1 VRRRVGSGARLSFFL
16 AFSVALNL
24 VLSILLISEL
34 LTVRNEVRA
43 LPEKLVT
50 KDDVAALRPLRIQ
63 QILESRC
70 TRCHTDR
77 RFASVVGFERQA
89 ILDVVSRMA
98 GHPGADIP
106 PAEFE
111 AIQASLTML
120 QCTRCH
126 TEAVLSRLVLQT
138 PAEQVATIR
147 RMQRMPESGIR
158 PDQVPQI
165 VAAFRALSGQ
175 K

>member
-1 VRRRVGSGARLSFFL
+1 MTVPGGLSSKLAFFL
-16 AFSVALNL
+16 AFALTLNL
-24 VLSILLISEL
+24 VLTVLLVNELLI
-34 LTVRNEVRA
+34 VRNEVRA
-43 LPEKLVT
+43 LPETLVT

-63 QILESRC
+63 QILDSRC
-70 TRCHTDR
+70 ARCHTDR
-77 RFASVVGFERQA
+77 RFAAVLGWQRQP
-89 ILDVVSRMA
+89 ILDVVARMA
-98 GHPGADIP
+98 THPGANIP

-111 AIQASLTML
+111 TIQASLTML

-126 TEAVLSRLVLQT
+126 TEAVLSRLLLQT
-138 PAEQVATIR
+138 PAQQVATIR

-165 VAAFRALSGQ
+165 VEAFRTLSGQ

>member
-1 VRRRVGSGARLSFFL
+1 MNIFVFNHVGQSVRAQREHVALVNGDFLDLHIDVRLDALAGLSRLVARLSGVAVSPL
-16 AFSVALNL
+16 APIVGGY
-24 VLSILLISEL
+24 V
-34 LTVRNEVRA
+34 
-43 LPEKLVT
+43 
-50 KDDVAALRPLRIQ
+50 
-63 QILESRC
+63 
-70 TRCHTDR
+70 
-77 RFASVVGFERQA
+77 FAHRSPSHLKV
-89 ILDVVSRMA
+89 
-98 GHPGADIP
+98 

-138 PAEQVATIR
+138 PARQVATIR

-165 VAAFRALSGQ
+165 IEAFRALSGQ

>member
-1 VRRRVGSGARLSFFL
+1 MTSPGGSSTRLAFFL

-24 VLSILLISEL
+24 VLTVLLISQL
-34 LTVRNEVRA
+34 LVVRDEVRA
-43 LPEKLVT
+43 LPDKLVT

-63 QILESRC
+63 QILDSRC
-70 TRCHTDR
+70 ARCHTDR
-77 RFASVVGFERQA
+77 RFAAALGWERQA
-89 ILDVVSRMA
+89 ILDVVARMA
-98 GHPGADIP
+98 SHPGANVP

-111 AIQASLTML
+111 SIQASLTML

-138 PAEQVATIR
+138 PAQQVATIR

-165 VAAFRALSGQ
+165 VEAFRALSGQ

>member
-1 VRRRVGSGARLSFFL
+1 MTAPGGQSSRLAFFL
-16 AFSVALNL
+16 AFSLALNL
-24 VLSILLISEL
+24 VLTLLLASEL
-34 LTVRNEVRA
+34 VVVRNEVRA
-43 LPEKLVT
+43 LPDKLVT

-63 QILESRC
+63 QILDSRC

-77 RFASVVGFERQA
+77 RFAAVLGWERQP
-89 ILDVVSRMA
+89 ILDVIARMST
-98 GHPGADIP
+98 HPGANVP

-111 AIQASLTML
+111 MIQASLTML

-138 PAEQVATIR
+138 PAQQVATIR
-147 RMQRMPESGIR
+147 RMQRMPESGMR
-158 PDQVPQI
+158 PDQVPQ
-165 VAAFRALSGQ
+165 VVEAFRVLSGQ

>member
-1 VRRRVGSGARLSFFL
+1 MAAGAQGSRLAFFL
-16 AFSVALNL
+16 AFSLALNL
-24 VLSILLISEL
+24 ILTILLVSEL

-43 LPEKLVT
+43 LPDKLVT

-63 QILESRC
+63 QILDTRC
-70 TRCHTDR
+70 GRCHTDR
-77 RFASVVGFERQA
+77 RFAPVLGWERQP
-89 ILDVVSRMA
+89 ILDVVARMA
-98 GHPGADIP
+98 AHPGANIP
-106 PAEFE
+106 PSDFE
-111 AIQASLTML
+111 VIQASLTML

-147 RMQRMPESGIR
+147 RMQQMPESGLR
-158 PDQVPQI
+158 ADQVPQI
-165 VAAFRALSGQ
+165 VEAFRTLSGQ

>member
-1 VRRRVGSGARLSFFL
+1 VTAAGGLSSKLAFFL
-16 AFSVALNL
+16 AFALALNL
-24 VLSILLISEL
+24 ILTVLLINEL

-43 LPEKLVT
+43 LPDTLVT

-63 QILESRC
+63 QILDSRC
-70 TRCHTDR
+70 ARCHTDR
-77 RFASVVGFERQA
+77 RFAAALGWGRQP
-89 ILDVVSRMA
+89 ILDVVARMA
-98 GHPGADIP
+98 THPGANIP

-111 AIQASLTML
+111 TIQASLTML

-126 TEAVLSRLVLQT
+126 TEAVLSRLLLQS
-138 PAEQVATIR
+138 PPQQVATIR

-165 VAAFRALSGQ
+165 VEAFRTLSGQ